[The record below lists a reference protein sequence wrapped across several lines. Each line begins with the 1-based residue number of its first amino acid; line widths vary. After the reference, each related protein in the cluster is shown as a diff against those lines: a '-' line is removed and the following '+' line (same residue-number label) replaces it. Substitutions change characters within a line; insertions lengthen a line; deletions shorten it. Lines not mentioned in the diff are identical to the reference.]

1 MTEYMK
7 REAWKTRNADVIRR
21 SDILA
26 DLEWLKSVGVKS
38 LTVEEWLD
46 RVRYNYK
53 PVSLGSQVVK
63 EE

>member
-1 MTEYMK
+1 MNNVKDDM
-7 REAWKTRNADVIRR
+7 IRR

-26 DLEWLKSVGVKS
+26 DLEWLKNVGVTS

-53 PVSLGSQVVK
+53 PVSLDNQAIK